1 MRARGGVSDCGWR
14 RGWGCEPGAGDRLAG
29 AAAVEERVE
38 VFRDVAEGD
47 GVIVGWEDSEG
58 GAGVDEHLA
67 ACGDGAGDGTGVV
80 GDAGEDGEVD
90 GFLAEDERVELTAL
104 GVGGVLHEIKNGE
117 REFALN
123 EIGAEGFA
131 GFFFGA
137 AEVETVV
144 VDLIGGAEEFAV
156 ATHAVLDGDAG
167 AAEPCGEFGGGR
179 EEGGRFHADD
189 AEVFRDGETEVEAA
203 LGLEDFAGADLVGG
217 AGDFAA
223 DVGAVEAGGEFEGV
237 GEETI
242 AEEDRE
248 CVAPAGGGGGGGA
261 AHFGAVHDVVVDEGG
276 EVDEFEDDAEFG
288 VIGVWG
294 AAGPAGEEGE
304 GWADAFAAGA
314 EDGGDVAFDGWVEGA
329 RLEPDLFFH
338 VDEVIGDEVEGKA
351 EGGGGG
357 GLCEIFHKRCVMG

>member
-1 MRARGGVSDCGWR
+1 M
-14 RGWGCEPGAGDRLAG
+14 
-29 AAAVEERVE
+29 
-38 VFRDVAEGD
+38 
-47 GVIVGWEDSEG
+47 
-58 GAGVDEHLA
+58 
-67 ACGDGAGDGTGVV
+67 
-80 GDAGEDGEVD
+80 
-90 GFLAEDERVELTAL
+90 
-104 GVGGVLHEIKNGE
+104 GVGGVLHEIEDGE
-117 REFALN
+117 GEFPFH

-137 AEVETVV
+137 AEVEAVV

-156 ATHAVLDGDAG
+156 AAHAVLDGDAG

-189 AEVFRDGETEVEAA
+189 AEVFGDGEAEVEAA

-242 AEEDRE
+242 AEEDGE
-248 CVAPAGGGGGGGA
+248 SVAPAGGGGGGGA

-276 EVDEFEDDAEFG
+276 EVDEFEDDAELG
-288 VIGVWG
+288 VIGVRG
-294 AAGPAGEEGE
+294 AAGTAGEEGE
-304 GWADAFAAGA
+304 GRADAFTAGA
-314 EDGGDVAFDGWVEGA
+314 EDGGDVAFYGWVEGA

-338 VDEVIGDEVEGKA
+338 IDEVIGDEVEGEA

-357 GLCEIFHKRCVMG
+357 GLCEIFHKRCVVG